1 MSEQPVRAFLAL
13 EIPGRIREQLTS
25 AQEALRSELPRAR
38 WTRPQGWH
46 LTLKFLGGA
55 ERAVLAELGS
65 ELAPRIRGF
74 GAIPVKLEKTGFFP
88 SSMRPRVA
96 WIGGTAEGVEKV
108 VSAVEEAADLA
119 GFPRERR
126 TWSVHLTQVRLK
138 AQWPKAAIERFLEW
152 GDELDFDTFSCREV
166 VLFSSDLQPGGA
178 VYTALER
185 FPLD

>member
-1 MSEQPVRAFLAL
+1 MSDQPVRAFLAL
-13 EIPGRIREQLTS
+13 EIPARIKEQLAS
-25 AQEALRSELPRAR
+25 AHDALRAELPRAR

-46 LTLKFLGGA
+46 LTLKFLGESG
-55 ERAVLAELGS
+55 RSTLAELGS
-65 ELAPRIRGF
+65 ELAPRIRGL
-74 GAIPVKLEKTGFFP
+74 GAISVKLERTGFFP

-96 WIGGTAEGVEKV
+96 WIGGTAKGVEKV
-108 VSAVEEAADLA
+108 VAAVEEAADLA

-126 TWSVHLTQVRLK
+126 TWSVHLTQARLK
-138 AQWPKAAIERFLEW
+138 AQWPRAAIERFLEW

-185 FPLD
+185 YPLD